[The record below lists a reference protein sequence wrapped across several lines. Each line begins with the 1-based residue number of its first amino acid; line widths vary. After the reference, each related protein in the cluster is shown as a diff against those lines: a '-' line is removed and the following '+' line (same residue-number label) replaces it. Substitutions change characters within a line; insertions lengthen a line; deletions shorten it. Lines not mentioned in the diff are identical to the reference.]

1 MHSQGII
8 SSSNM
13 LRYNPAII
21 FLIAPTSAGIGNSL
35 LNTSICSKDFN
46 YVKRE
51 EIVFL
56 QEKNVFLRAPLPNF
70 LSSKKAVSVNEES
83 MPLKLTTSA
92 IV

>member
-21 FLIAPTSAGIGNSL
+21 FLIAPTFAGIGNSL

-51 EIVFL
+51 EIFFFR
-56 QEKNVFLRAPLPNF
+56 KKKM
-70 LSSKKAVSVNEES
+70 SS
-83 MPLKLTTSA
+83 
-92 IV
+92 